1 MRNPE
6 SSANR
11 GNIFQR
17 RSRELILGATILTG
31 GGITSGLVGGSLGHL
46 LNSRDL
52 ISATD
57 RMMAQSYTRN
67 SHTMSVVESYQQK
80 AASEGLNGIILLG
93 LAAGAAT
100 ATVKGAKRIA
110 GS

>member
-1 MRNPE
+1 MINPE
-6 SSANR
+6 SSINR

-31 GGITSGLVGGSLGHL
+31 GGISSGLFGGSLGHL
-46 LNSRDL
+46 LNSQDL
-52 ISATD
+52 ISATN
-57 RMMAQSYTRN
+57 RMMTQSYTRD
-67 SHTMSVVESYQQK
+67 SQTMGVVEGYQQK

-100 ATVKGAKRIA
+100 ATLKGAKRIA
-110 GS
+110 RS